1 MEQLY
6 ARAEQFRRN
15 SDFDKAVFAYD
26 QLIQMDPE
34 NPEYYWG
41 AVISR
46 NGIEYVEDPVSH
58 ERVPT
63 CHRVQ
68 YDSILAD
75 TDYQIVLSLSSG
87 YDRDIYEKEAK
98 RIAEIQKG
106 ILTISAQEKPY
117 DVFICYK
124 ETTDGGTRTKDS
136 TLAQDIYYRLTN
148 IGCKVFF
155 ARITLEGK
163 LGQQYEPYIFAALNS
178 AKVMLVI
185 GSKKEFF
192 EAVWVRN
199 EWSRF
204 LALMKKDRTKLLIPC
219 YSGMDPYDLP
229 TELSMFQAQ
238 DMSKIG
244 FLLDLIHG
252 IKKVVGQ
259 EDARKNSSG
268 SPAPG
273 STEAAS
279 PEGKLL
285 RRVQLFIKT
294 SQFDSALD
302 YCEKILDQDPEN
314 AYAYWYR
321 LMAEFRVTSEDAL
334 GEVVDLVNSP
344 SFKLARRFAMDGLA
358 AAINEIL
365 ADLPEKQFQAGLAAQ
380 DAGDAE
386 KAFQLYLKASEQGHA
401 AAQCALAG
409 CYQQGQGLPEDDEE
423 VGKWYRKA
431 AEQKPTE
438 A

>member
-1 MEQLY
+1 MTSGVCPYCNSLTTFPKITDSRMEQLY

-124 ETTDGGTRTKDS
+124 ETTDGRTRTKDC

-252 IKKVVGQ
+252 IKKVMGQ

-268 SPAPG
+268 SPASV
-273 STEAAS
+273 STQAAS
-279 PEGKLL
+279 ADSVSADKLL
-285 RRVQLFIKT
+285 KRVEFFLT
-294 SQFDSALD
+294 DRNFDKAEE
-302 YCEKILDQDPEN
+302 YCNKILDTDPDNLEAYFYQLLVTMQMTDEMAWPDQNDQNPEELSCCKKILASDNDVLKQRVENVLKSCRLGKALIKYGSISPEN
-314 AYAYWYR
+314 D
-321 LMAEFRVTSEDAL
+321 ED
-334 GEVVDLVNSP
+334 GNS
-344 SFKLARRFAMDGLA
+344 
-358 AAINEIL
+358 
-365 ADLPEKQFQAGLAAQ
+365 
-380 DAGDAE
+380 
-386 KAFQLYLKASEQGHA
+386 
-401 AAQCALAG
+401 
-409 CYQQGQGLPEDDEE
+409 
-423 VGKWYRKA
+423 VG
-431 AEQKPTE
+431 
-438 A
+438 